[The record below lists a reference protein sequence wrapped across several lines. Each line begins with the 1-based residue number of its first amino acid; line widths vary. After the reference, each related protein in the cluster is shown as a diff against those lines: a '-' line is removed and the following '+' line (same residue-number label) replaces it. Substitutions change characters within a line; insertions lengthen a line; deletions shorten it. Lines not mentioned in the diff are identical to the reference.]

1 MSAHNDAAFL
11 RMFLI
16 VLGALVAFTVIII
29 IAANRITGAANEARG
44 EDPRERARVAERI
57 APVGQVNVAGQPA
70 AAKAAAPAA
79 APRAAEP
86 AQPAPAPAAGMMEQA
101 TEAVQDAGK
110 AVAEVAESAA
120 AAVADAVAQAPA
132 GEPDLEKG
140 KAIYST
146 ACFACHMTGAAGAPK
161 LDDKAAWAP
170 RLAQGMEALV
180 ASSINGKGAMPPKGG
195 RADLSDEDV
204 RAAVAYMVDQ
214 VR

>member
-1 MSAHNDAAFL
+1 
-11 RMFLI
+11 MFLI

-57 APVGQVNVAGQPA
+57 APVGQVNVSGQPA
-70 AAKAAAPAA
+70 PAKAAAPA

-86 AQPAPAPAAGMMEQA
+86 AKSAPAPATGMMEQA

-110 AVAEVAESAA
+110 AVVEVAESAV

-161 LDDKAAWAP
+161 LDDEAAWAP
-170 RLAQGMEALV
+170 RLAQGMEAMV

-195 RADLSDEDV
+195 RADLSDADV
-204 RAAVAYMVDQ
+204 RAAVAYMVEEL
-214 VR
+214 R

>member
-1 MSAHNDAAFL
+1 
-11 RMFLI
+11 MFLI

-44 EDPRERARVAERI
+44 EDPRELSLVAERI
-57 APVGQVNVAGQPA
+57 APVGQVKVAGQPA
-70 AAKAAAPAA
+70 PAKAAAPAA
-79 APRAAEP
+79 PKAAESAEP
-86 AQPAPAPAAGMMEQA
+86 AAAPAAAATGMMERA
-101 TEAVQDAGK
+101 TEVVKDAGE

-120 AAVADAVAQAPA
+120 AAVAGAVAQAPA

-140 KAIYST
+140 KAIYSS

-170 RLAQGMEALV
+170 RIAQGMDTLV

-195 RADLSDEDV
+195 RADLADADI
-204 RAAVAYMVDQ
+204 RAAVYYMVGQ
-214 VR
+214 AR